1 MDIKAILATVA
12 PWIATALT
20 GPLGGMAVT
29 AAADALGLTDKT
41 EASVKLALSGATAED
56 MLKLKQADQGFATQ
70 MQALDFQN
78 IESMAKLENAD
89 RDSARNREIQVKDR
103 TPKILAY
110 LVTLGFFGML
120 IFMLFKIIPTENRD
134 ILNIMLG
141 ALGSTFTAIVSY
153 YFGSTRGSEAKSAM
167 LAQAAPTDGAK

>member
-12 PWIATALT
+12 PWIGTALG

-29 AAADALGLTDKT
+29 AAADALGLSDKT
-41 EASVKLALSGATAED
+41 EAAIKQAISGATPEQ
-56 MLKLKQADQGFATQ
+56 MLALKNADQDFALK
-70 MQALDFQN
+70 MQALNFDSVEK
-78 IESMAKLENAD
+78 IAALENAD

-110 LVTLGFFGML
+110 LVTLGFFSML
-120 IFMLFKIIPTENRD
+120 VFMLFKIIPTENRD

-141 ALGSTFTAIVSY
+141 SLSSTFTAIVAY
-153 YFGSTRGSEAKSAM
+153 YYGSTKGSEAKSAL
-167 LAQAAPTDGAK
+167 LAQSTPTDGK

>member
-1 MDIKAILATVA
+1 MDIKSLLATVA
-12 PWIATALT
+12 PWIGGALG
-20 GPLGGMAVT
+20 GPLGSMAVT
-29 AAADALGLTDKT
+29 AAADAFGLTDKT
-41 EASVKLALSGATAED
+41 EAAIKAAISGASPDD
-56 MLKLKQADQGFATQ
+56 MLKLKQADQAFAAQ
-70 MQALDFQN
+70 MQALGFQN
-78 IESMAKLENAD
+78 IEAMAKLENAD

-153 YFGSTRGSEAKSAM
+153 YFGSTRGSEAKSAL
-167 LAQAAPTDGAK
+167 LAQAAPADGAK